1 MQRLGGK
8 KALSGKGNRCIGLVY
23 TGGMRVLGSLGLGTC
38 GCYMHKNGLAWK
50 LLWAAKQT
58 ASWKPC
64 EPRALLL
71 HHCCSAMAA
80 TNCLGCPMLLPASA
94 SLLLCDAG

>member
-38 GCYMHKNGLAWK
+38 GCYMRKK
-50 LLWAAKQT
+50 WACLEVALGSK
-58 ASWKPC
+58 ANSFLEALRAPC
-64 EPRALLL
+64 FAF
-71 HHCCSAMAA
+71 
-80 TNCLGCPMLLPASA
+80 A
-94 SLLLCDAG
+94 SLLLGDGRHKLPGVSDAAPSQRLAAPL